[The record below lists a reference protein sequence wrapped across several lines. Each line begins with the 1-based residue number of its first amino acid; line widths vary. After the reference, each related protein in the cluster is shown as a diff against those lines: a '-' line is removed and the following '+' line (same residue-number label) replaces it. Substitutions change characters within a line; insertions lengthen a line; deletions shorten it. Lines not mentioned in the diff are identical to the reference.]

1 MPRLILASTSSYRR
15 QLLERF
21 GVPFVAVAPRV
32 DETPLPE
39 EPPEQTA
46 RRLAEAKARAVAAT
60 LGEAC
65 HVIGSDQVAHLGD
78 ERFGKPGSAQRA
90 IEQLRRMRGQTV
102 EFSTAVCVLDE
113 EGHVQTELVPTRVRF
128 RADLTDEEIVRYVE
142 RERPLDC
149 AGSAKAEG
157 LGIALLEA
165 VESSDPTALIG
176 LPLIATARMLR
187 RLGWAL
193 P

>member
-1 MPRLILASTSSYRR
+1 MIRFPEIFVKKFLSMTRLILASTSPYRR

-21 GVPFVAVAPRV
+21 GLPFAALAPQV
-32 DETPLPE
+32 DETPLPG
-39 EPPEQTA
+39 EPPARTA

-60 LGEAC
+60 LDEAC
-65 HVIGSDQVAHLGD
+65 HVIGSVERAVA
-78 ERFGKPGSAQRA
+78 
-90 IEQLRRMRGQTV
+90 QLQRMRGRTV

-113 EGHVQTELVPTRVRF
+113 QGRAQTELVPTRVRF
-128 RADLTDEEIVRYVE
+128 RADLTDAEIVRYVE

-165 VESSDPTALIG
+165 IESSDPTALIG

-187 RLGWAL
+187 RLGWTL

>member
-1 MPRLILASTSSYRR
+1 MPRLILASTSPYRR

-21 GVPFVAVAPRV
+21 GLPFAAMSPQV
-32 DETPLPE
+32 DETPLPG
-39 EPPEQTA
+39 EPPGQTA
-46 RRLAEAKARAVAAT
+46 CRLAEAKARAAAAT

-78 ERFGKPGSAQRA
+78 QRFGKPGSAERA
-90 IEQLRRMRGQTV
+90 VAQLQRMRGQTV

-113 EGHVQTELVPTRVRF
+113 QGQARTEVVPTRVRF

-165 VESSDPTALIG
+165 VDSSDPTALIG

-187 RLGWAL
+187 QLGWAL

>member
-1 MPRLILASTSSYRR
+1 MTRLILASTSPYRR

-21 GVPFVAVAPRV
+21 GLPFAALAPQV
-32 DETPLPE
+32 DETPLPG
-39 EPPEQTA
+39 EPPARTA

-60 LGEAC
+60 LDEAC

-78 ERFGKPGSAQRA
+78 ERFGKPGSVERAVAQL
-90 IEQLRRMRGQTV
+90 QRMRGRTV

-113 EGHVQTELVPTRVRF
+113 QGRAQTELVPTRVRF
-128 RADLTDEEIVRYVE
+128 RADLTDAELVRYVE

-157 LGIALLEA
+157 LGIALLE
-165 VESSDPTALIG
+165 VIESSDPTALIG

-187 RLGWAL
+187 RLGWTL